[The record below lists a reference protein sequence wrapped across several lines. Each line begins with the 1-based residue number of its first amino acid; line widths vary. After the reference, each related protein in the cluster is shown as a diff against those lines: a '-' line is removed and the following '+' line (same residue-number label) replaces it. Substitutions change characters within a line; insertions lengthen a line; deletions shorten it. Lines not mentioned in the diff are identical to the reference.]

1 MARTIT
7 DIAED
12 LRKGIDR
19 IRKCTLLLGAGCSKT
34 AGIPLAA
41 DIVRDIKTM
50 FPRVY
55 DRALKRAQGRNASTP
70 FPSYGD
76 CMAELD
82 PGPQR
87 DLIRGYIDKARLN
100 WAHVGIGSLVANGY
114 LISYLPQTSRAH
126 VEAEARYAWRRG

>member
-1 MARTIT
+1 VTRTLT

-12 LRKGIDR
+12 LRKGLDGQ
-19 IRKCTLLLGAGCSKT
+19 RKCTLLIGAGCSKT

-41 DIVRDIKTM
+41 DIVRDIKTR

-55 DRALKRAQGRNASTP
+55 ERALTRAQKRTQSAMLA
-70 FPSYGD
+70 SYGD

-100 WAHVGIGSLVANGY
+100 WAHVGM
-114 LISYLPQTSRAH
+114 LIVYSRQIST
-126 VEAEARYAWRRG
+126 R